1 MAEKIVDFKRAQEEK
16 NHQIK
21 EEKVAS
27 IKDRFARAMGM
38 QDKSK
43 KKKSGQKKSKKKPGG
58 DGW

>member
-16 NHQIK
+16 QHQVK
-21 EEKVAS
+21 EEKMAS

-38 QDKSK
+38 QDKPK
-43 KKKSGQKKSKKKPGG
+43 KKKSGIKKTKKKPGS